1 MRILFV
7 AMSGSIHTVR
17 WVRQL
22 KDQGWDLYL
31 FPAYDD
37 RGVHDDLKD
46 VEVCIPFVSIL
57 RWFEKKG
64 LGKYSRFLYTKIANQ
79 KTKRSPDYY
88 AQRLSR
94 YIDTIKPDLIHSL
107 ETQGAGYLV
116 AKVKC
121 EFSKDRRFPV
131 WWHTNWG
138 SDIFLFGRMPFHQ
151 PLIRLVLENCDYYS
165 CECSRDIELASQF
178 GFKGITLPVYPN
190 TGGFDPDMID
200 AFRAKSDVASLRKV
214 IMLKGYQGWAGRAL
228 VGIRALERCSDIISG
243 YTIVIYSNPDGV
255 DVAIASTL
263 MSQNTGASIKILP
276 ENTPHQEIMRYHS
289 LARISI
295 GLSIGDA
302 ISTSL
307 LEAMAMGSFPI
318 QSCTA
323 CASEWFE
330 DGVSGLIV
338 TPEDP
343 EDVEKA
349 IRKALLD
356 DDLVN
361 SAANINYD
369 KIVREANFEQLKI
382 KTIDSYKQILNINHV

>member
-1 MRILFV
+1 
-7 AMSGSIHTVR
+7 
-17 WVRQL
+17 
-22 KDQGWDLYL
+22 
-31 FPAYDD
+31 
-37 RGVHDDLKD
+37 
-46 VEVCIPFVSIL
+46 
-57 RWFEKKG
+57 
-64 LGKYSRFLYTKIANQ
+64 LYTKIANQ

-200 AFRAKSDVASLRKV
+200 GFRAKSDVASLRKV

-369 KIVREANFEQLKI
+369 KIVREANFELLKI
-382 KTIDSYKQILNINHV
+382 KTIDSYKQILNTNHV

>member
-1 MRILFV
+1 
-7 AMSGSIHTVR
+7 
-17 WVRQL
+17 
-22 KDQGWDLYL
+22 
-31 FPAYDD
+31 
-37 RGVHDDLKD
+37 
-46 VEVCIPFVSIL
+46 
-57 RWFEKKG
+57 
-64 LGKYSRFLYTKIANQ
+64 
-79 KTKRSPDYY
+79 
-88 AQRLSR
+88 
-94 YIDTIKPDLIHSL
+94 
-107 ETQGAGYLV
+107 
-116 AKVKC
+116 
-121 EFSKDRRFPV
+121 
-131 WWHTNWG
+131 
-138 SDIFLFGRMPFHQ
+138 
-151 PLIRLVLENCDYYS
+151 
-165 CECSRDIELASQF
+165 
-178 GFKGITLPVYPN
+178 
-190 TGGFDPDMID
+190 
-200 AFRAKSDVASLRKV
+200 
-214 IMLKGYQGWAGRAL
+214 
-228 VGIRALERCSDIISG
+228 
-243 YTIVIYSNPDGV
+243 
-255 DVAIASTL
+255 VAIASTL

-382 KTIDSYKQILNINHV
+382 KTT